1 MASSRL
7 TDGATATYRLGGTHH
22 PEAGMGISLGV
33 NQYGKAEVRMV
44 HVDRSSPRHRIRDVT
59 VTSQLR
65 GDFSATHHSGDNSA
79 VIATDTQKN
88 TVYALA
94 RLGGVGPIEDF
105 ALRMARHFV
114 DGFEQVAGARQ
125 EVLEHR
131 WERIGTSAGEHD
143 HAFSRG
149 SDETRTTVVTKTG
162 AEEVVISGL
171 SDLVVLKSTG
181 SEFHGF
187 PDVAYTSLVETDDR
201 ILATSVSARWRYLAT
216 DVDWDEAHRS
226 VRRIL
231 LDRFALTHSLS
242 LQQTLYA
249 MGEGVLLAH
258 PEIAEIRFSMPN
270 RHHFLVDL
278 SAWGLDN
285 PNEVWFAADR
295 PYGLIEAAVVR
306 DDAPPA
312 DAAWAG
318 IAGFV

>member
-1 MASSRL
+1 
-7 TDGATATYRLGGTHH
+7 
-22 PEAGMGISLGV
+22 MGISLGV

-44 HVDRSSPRHRIRDVT
+44 HVDRSGPRHRITDVT

-65 GDFSATHHSGDNSA
+65 GDFSATHETGDNSA

-94 RLGGVGPIEDF
+94 RLGGVGAVEDF
-105 ALRMARHFV
+105 ALRVARHFV
-114 DGFEQVAGARQ
+114 DGFEQVTGARQ
-125 EVLEHR
+125 EVEEHG
-131 WERIGTSAGEHD
+131 WERIVTSEAGEHD

-149 SDETRTTVVTKTG
+149 SGETRTTVVTKTG
-162 AEEVVISGL
+162 AEEIVISGV
-171 SDLVVLKSTG
+171 SGLVVLKSTG

-187 PDVAYTSLVETDDR
+187 PDVPYTSLVETDDR
-201 ILATSVSARWRYLAT
+201 ILATAVTARWRYLGV
-216 DVDWDEAHRS
+216 DVDWDKAHGS
-226 VRRIL
+226 VRQIL

-249 MGEGVLLAH
+249 MGRGVLEAH

-270 RHHFLVDL
+270 KHHFLVDL
-278 SAWGLDN
+278 STWGLDN
-285 PNEVWFAADR
+285 PNEVWYAADR
-295 PYGLIEAAVVR
+295 PYGLIEAAVVQ
-306 DDAPPA
+306 DDVPPA

>member
-1 MASSRL
+1 
-7 TDGATATYRLGGTHH
+7 
-22 PEAGMGISLGV
+22 MGISLGV

-44 HVDRSSPRHRIRDVT
+44 HVDRSGPRHRITDVT
-59 VTSQLR
+59 VTSRLR
-65 GDFSATHHSGDNSA
+65 GDFTATHESGDNSA

-94 RLGGVGPIEDF
+94 RLGGVGAVEDF

-114 DGFEQVAGARQ
+114 DGFDQVTGARQ
-125 EVLEHR
+125 EVEQHS
-131 WERIGTSAGEHD
+131 WDRIVTTDGEHD

-149 SDETRTTVVTKTG
+149 SGETRTTVVTKTG
-162 AEEVVISGL
+162 DEEVVVSGISG
-171 SDLVVLKSTG
+171 LVVLKSTG

-187 PDVAYTSLVETDDR
+187 PDVPYTSLVETDDR
-201 ILATSVSARWRYLAT
+201 ILATAVTARWRYLGI
-216 DVDWDEAHRS
+216 DVDWDGVHAG
-226 VRRIL
+226 VRRVL

-249 MGEGVLLAH
+249 MGRGVLEAH

-278 SAWGLDN
+278 GKWGLDN
-285 PNEVWFAADR
+285 PHEVWYAADR

-306 DDAPPA
+306 DEVPPA
-312 DAAWAG
+312 DHAWAG

>member
-1 MASSRL
+1 
-7 TDGATATYRLGGTHH
+7 
-22 PEAGMGISLGV
+22 MGISLGV

-44 HVDRSSPRHRIRDVT
+44 HVDRSGPRHRITDVT
-59 VTSQLR
+59 VTSRLR
-65 GDFSATHHSGDNSA
+65 GDFTATHESGDNSA

-94 RLGGVGPIEDF
+94 RLGGVGAVEEF

-114 DGFEQVAGARQ
+114 DGFDQVTGARQ
-125 EVLEHR
+125 EVEQHT
-131 WERIGTSAGEHD
+131 WERIVTSDGGEHD
-143 HAFSRG
+143 HAFHRG
-149 SDETRTTVVTKTG
+149 SGETRTTVVTKAG
-162 AEEVVISGL
+162 DHEVVISGI

-187 PDVAYTSLVETDDR
+187 PDVPYTSLVETDDR
-201 ILATSVSARWRYLAT
+201 ILATAVTARWRYLGT
-216 DVDWDEAHRS
+216 DVDWDGAHGS
-226 VRRIL
+226 VRQIL

-249 MGEGVLLAH
+249 MGEGVLAAH

-278 SAWGLDN
+278 SPWGMDN
-285 PNEVWFAADR
+285 PHEVWFAADR
-295 PYGLIEAAVVR
+295 PYGLIEAAVVQ
-306 DDAPPA
+306 DDAPA
-312 DAAWAG
+312 EDAAWAG